1 MHNLYRP
8 DAPITSIDAA
18 ESIDV
23 SRLEM
28 IVLEAIKKL
37 DGCISD
43 EVRMYC
49 SKHHGIDTYSSVTAR
64 FASLRNKGLITY
76 SGDIRKGH
84 SGRGQRVMVAT

>member
-1 MHNLYRP
+1 
-8 DAPITSIDAA
+8 
-18 ESIDV
+18 
-23 SRLEM
+23 
-28 IVLEAIKKL
+28 
-37 DGCISD
+37 
-43 EVRMYC
+43 MYC